1 MRLYSFV
8 QLLSL
13 AVAAIAVAVPIN
25 DNKIVQNAQVPAAAV
40 EALNQLTTQLNK
52 MRENIAKFDGDP
64 LTAIPILDSSTA
76 IINTMKSSEEKI
88 QNATALGISETYR
101 LLAPLVSLNTAV
113 GSFTKALMAKKAK
126 LDEIDVGVV
135 LSDQLDLLKIESKK
149 MIDIVVTKLPAY
161 MRGAIAAPF
170 YQPILDK
177 VTSTAAAFKSESK
190 QTS

>member
-113 GSFTKALMAKKAK
+113 GSVTKALMAKKAK

>member
-113 GSFTKALMAKKAK
+113 GSVTKALIAKKAK
-126 LDEIDVGVV
+126 LDEIDVGAV